1 MRPSRTVALGTWEK
15 KQKVIVGFQVSAAVE
30 AREATD
36 NGRFFVGWNANYGA
50 SVVNRF
56 FTYSWENRG

>member
-1 MRPSRTVALGTWEK
+1 M
-15 KQKVIVGFQVSAAVE
+15 SAAVE
-30 AREATD
+30 AREAMD